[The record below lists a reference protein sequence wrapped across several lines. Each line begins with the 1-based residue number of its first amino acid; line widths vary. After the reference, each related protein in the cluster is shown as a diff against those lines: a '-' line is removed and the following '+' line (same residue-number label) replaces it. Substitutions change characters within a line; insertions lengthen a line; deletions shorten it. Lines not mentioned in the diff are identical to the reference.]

1 MRFMMIVKANQ
12 ESEAGA
18 MPDDKILA
26 AMGAYNEQL
35 TKAGVLLDLSGLAPS
50 SQGAR
55 VRFGAGGKR
64 VVIDG
69 PFSETKELI
78 AGYWVI
84 QVKSRDEALEWA
96 KRIPFESDPK
106 TGFEPEVELR
116 RLFELDDFAPSP
128 AVDLHRAVG
137 EQLAQQLGTKK

>member
-18 MPDDKILA
+18 MPDEAGLA

-35 TKAGVLLDLSGLAPS
+35 TKAGVLLDLSGLAPT

-64 VVIDG
+64 AVIDG
-69 PFSETKELI
+69 PFSEAKELI

-84 QVKSRDEALEWA
+84 QVKSREEALEWA
-96 KRIPFESDPK
+96 KRIPFEPDPK
-106 TGFEPEVELR
+106 TGAEPEVELR